1 MNLCRAG
8 SLPAAL
14 LSPAAVSHRLNGC
27 RRSLSAVA
35 VAVAVAARRRDHHPR
50 SISGRRAYTTEPK
63 DADIAVLGGG
73 LTGLSAAYYL
83 AKKLPS
89 TANITLYESTDR
101 LGGWIK
107 TDRVP
112 VDVGGKQGVVLF
124 ERGARSL
131 TSLAGNTFRYDDLVL
146 YDLVRAS

>member
-1 MNLCRAG
+1 MSLCRAG

-14 LSPAAVSHRLNGC
+14 LSSGAASHRLNGC
-27 RRSLSAVA
+27 RHRSLYAI
-35 VAVAVAARRRDHHPR
+35 AARPLR
-50 SISGRRAYTTEPK
+50 SITGRRAYTTEPK

-73 LTGLSAAYYL
+73 LTGLSTAYYL

-89 TANITLYESTDR
+89 TANITLYESSDR

-112 VDVGGKQGVVLF
+112 VDVGGKQGTVLF

-146 YDLVRAS
+146 YDLVRILNLSGTLLLS